1 MEAAEAQN
9 KDQELARWSL
19 FPGLPMCIFVLT
31 EGLYLVECSAV
42 AFLKW
47 LIIFAE
53 EGSAVSFHR

>member
-31 EGLYLVECSAV
+31 EGLYLVE
-42 AFLKW
+42 
-47 LIIFAE
+47 
-53 EGSAVSFHR
+53 